1 MSKTSVLAAYTKT
14 RRRWRE
20 EDAATVLA
28 ALDASGR
35 SMAEFA
41 KRHGLDMQRLHFWRR
56 RLGTARR
63 PSKGRA
69 PTFVEVLPRSSGHV
83 EVVLRSGR
91 TLRAGVSID
100 SAELRRLVEALEQD
114 DAC

>member
-1 MSKTSVLAAYTKT
+1 MPKSRALAMYTKT

-28 ALDASGR
+28 ALDASGQ
-35 SMAEFA
+35 SVAEFA
-41 KRHGLDMQRLHFWRR
+41 ERHGLDMQRLHFWRR
-56 RLGTARR
+56 RLCTARR

-69 PTFVEVLPRSSGHV
+69 PRFVEVLPRSSGHV

-91 TLRAGVSID
+91 TLRAAVWID
-100 SAELRRLVEALEQD
+100 SVELRRLVEALEQD